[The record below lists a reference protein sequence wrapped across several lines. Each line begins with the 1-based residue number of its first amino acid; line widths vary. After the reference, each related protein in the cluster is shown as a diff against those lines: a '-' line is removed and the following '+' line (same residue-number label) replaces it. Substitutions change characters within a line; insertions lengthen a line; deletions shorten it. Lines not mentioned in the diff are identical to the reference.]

1 MVMNNTDTQK
11 YFFLALFAIILVLAV
26 AIVWPF
32 ITTILTSLVM
42 AYVLFPVYQWL
53 LKKTKRKNLSAMI
66 VSLIIIMIVIVA
78 VAFILFSVSKEAR
91 IGYII
96 IKQKIAASSVIQECT
111 GFVCKVINSLKE
123 VARNPEAKFYIE
135 NSLNKISSS
144 FAESSFSFIFSLPS
158 RILEILLTF
167 FFTFF
172 LLRDGKE
179 VVKKIEKNIPLR
191 DKYKSDITNQVHEVL
206 HGVIFGFFIIAIIE
220 GIIAAITF
228 KLFGVASPMLWG
240 MAIAFLAFIPFV
252 GGAVVWIPAMI
263 IQFNNGSVGFGIG
276 ILFGGLI
283 ITYIDMFIKPKV
295 IGEKSAVH
303 PAIILIGLLG
313 GLKLI
318 GLIGIVLGP
327 IILALFITLVKTFA
341 KKR

>member
-1 MVMNNTDTQK
+1 
-11 YFFLALFAIILVLAV
+11 
-26 AIVWPF
+26 
-32 ITTILTSLVM
+32 M

-167 FFTFF
+167 FFYF
-172 LLRDGKE
+172 LL
-179 VVKKIEKNIPLR
+179 IER
-191 DKYKSDITNQVHEVL
+191 
-206 HGVIFGFFIIAIIE
+206 
-220 GIIAAITF
+220 
-228 KLFGVASPMLWG
+228 W
-240 MAIAFLAFIPFV
+240 
-252 GGAVVWIPAMI
+252 
-263 IQFNNGSVGFGIG
+263 
-276 ILFGGLI
+276 
-283 ITYIDMFIKPKV
+283 
-295 IGEKSAVH
+295 
-303 PAIILIGLLG
+303 
-313 GLKLI
+313 
-318 GLIGIVLGP
+318 
-327 IILALFITLVKTFA
+327 
-341 KKR
+341 KRGC

>member
-1 MVMNNTDTQK
+1 
-11 YFFLALFAIILVLAV
+11 
-26 AIVWPF
+26 
-32 ITTILTSLVM
+32 
-42 AYVLFPVYQWL
+42 
-53 LKKTKRKNLSAMI
+53 
-66 VSLIIIMIVIVA
+66 
-78 VAFILFSVSKEAR
+78 
-91 IGYII
+91 
-96 IKQKIAASSVIQECT
+96 
-111 GFVCKVINSLKE
+111 
-123 VARNPEAKFYIE
+123 
-135 NSLNKISSS
+135 
-144 FAESSFSFIFSLPS
+144 
-158 RILEILLTF
+158 
-167 FFTFF
+167 
-172 LLRDGKE
+172 LRDGKE